1 MAIAPPIS
9 NIYNRNNI
17 SKVEELCN
25 KADQGVA
32 AEVVL
37 RAMDPILERRLGLLL
52 NQFEQCPPELG
63 PLLDLRAKISEVWIM
78 RREMNLLAGKGKTA
92 AEALSRI
99 LDTATSKQTMAN
111 QTTLKGESLKG
122 ETSKE

>member
-9 NIYNRNNI
+9 NVAATNI
-17 SKVEELCN
+17 SKVEALCN

-37 RAMDPILERRLGLLL
+37 RAMDPVLEERLGQLLD
-52 NQFEQCPPELG
+52 QFGVCTSELG
-63 PLLDLRAKISEVWIM
+63 PLLDLRARITECWRM
-78 RREMNLLAGKGKTA
+78 RKEIKMLAGKGKSA

-99 LDTATSKQTMAN
+99 LDTAASKQTMAN
-111 QTTLKGESLKG
+111 ATNPPRGKD
-122 ETSKE
+122 

>member
-9 NIYNRNNI
+9 NSSNI
-17 SKVEELCN
+17 AKVEELCN

-37 RAMDPILERRLGLLL
+37 RAMDPVLEERLGQLLD
-52 NQFEQCPPELG
+52 QFGICAPELG
-63 PLLDLRAKISEVWIM
+63 PLLDLRARITECWRM
-78 RREMNLLAGKGKTA
+78 RKEIRMLAGKGKTA

-99 LDTATSKQTMAN
+99 LETAASKQTMAS
-111 QTTLKGESLKG
+111 QGERQQK
-122 ETSKE
+122 